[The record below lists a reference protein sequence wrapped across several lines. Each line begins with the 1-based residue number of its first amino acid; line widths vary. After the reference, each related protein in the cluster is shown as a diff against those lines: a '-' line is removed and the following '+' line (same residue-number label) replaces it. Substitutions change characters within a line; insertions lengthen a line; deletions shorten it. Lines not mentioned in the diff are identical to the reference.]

1 MKRYTTIIAM
11 LIIAIA
17 VAAVNAAAFA
27 YRWMQ
32 ITVDVKSDSEARGA
46 ACVGFY
52 SSGKQSGISTY
63 LPEAGTNYNANT
75 YYNQLITVN
84 EGQAVCTWSGYSL
97 YEGITVSLPITV
109 GSWYI
114 KDFYGF
120 GYNGTG
126 NTPVYVWIKVE
137 DPADESG
144 ISNATLIFYDATTK
158 DHVANIDLKKSGLVT
173 STAITLYPGHA
184 LQLDLF
190 IDATQQVR
198 ATFKVG
204 FYASQENEAPR

>member
-32 ITVDVKSDSEARGA
+32 ITVDVKSDSQARGA

-52 SSGKQSGISTY
+52 SSEKQSGISTY
-63 LPEAGTNYNANT
+63 LPEAGTNYNAKT
-75 YYNQLITVN
+75 YYNQSITVH
-84 EGQAVCTWSGYSL
+84 EGQAVCTWNGYSL

-144 ISNATLIFYDATTK
+144 ISNAMLIFYNAK
-158 DHVANIDLKKSGLVT
+158 QKLMLRI
-173 STAITLYPGHA
+173 
-184 LQLDLF
+184 
-190 IDATQQVR
+190 
-198 ATFKVG
+198 
-204 FYASQENEAPR
+204 